1 MGGALT
7 KRSKVGAASGQRK
20 RRVQNRANT
29 PAADQKEEIAR
40 LTRERDEAR
49 AQRTATTDVLRV
61 ISRSAGALEP
71 VFSAILFNA
80 QRICGAQF
88 GNLLLFDGKDMR
100 VVAMHNASA
109 EHQAMRQRDPIVPLE
124 KSILGPLVRS
134 KTLVHIDDITAVE
147 PYASSPLATAGAMRT
162 ALAVPM
168 LRDDELV
175 GAIGI
180 FNNEVR
186 PFTNS
191 QIELLQNFAAQAV
204 IAIENARLLNELK
217 QSLERQTAT
226 SEVLQVISSSP
237 GALKPVF
244 QTMLKNA
251 TRICEAKYGVL
262 YLYDGQ
268 HFSLATHIGA
278 GSNLVEL
285 MKRGSITPHPDTIL
299 GRIVSSKNIIEIE
312 DARKER
318 GYLERNPV
326 WVAGVEE
333 DGALGLLG
341 VPILKE
347 EMSPILVFGGKR
359 ILTPFGKLLRGPLSN
374 RSALKTFFTP
384 SRYCSKS
391 GSV

>member
-1 MGGALT
+1 MT

-147 PYASSPLATAGAMRT
+147 PYASSPLATAGGMRT

-191 QIELLQNFAAQAV
+191 QIELLQNFA
-204 IAIENARLLNELK
+204 EGTRGC
-217 QSLERQTAT
+217 ST
-226 SEVLQVISSSP
+226 S
-237 GALKPVF
+237 
-244 QTMLKNA
+244 
-251 TRICEAKYGVL
+251 
-262 YLYDGQ
+262 
-268 HFSLATHIGA
+268 
-278 GSNLVEL
+278 
-285 MKRGSITPHPDTIL
+285 
-299 GRIVSSKNIIEIE
+299 
-312 DARKER
+312 
-318 GYLERNPV
+318 
-326 WVAGVEE
+326 
-333 DGALGLLG
+333 
-341 VPILKE
+341 
-347 EMSPILVFGGKR
+347 
-359 ILTPFGKLLRGPLSN
+359 
-374 RSALKTFFTP
+374 
-384 SRYCSKS
+384 
-391 GSV
+391 